1 MAVEAGGSRSHDFR
15 PLFADVA
22 GRIAAADLAFC
33 HLETPLTDDL
43 TALSGY
49 PRFNGP
55 AGLADDLVDVGYD
68 ACSTASNHALDK
80 GWMGVLSTLAILE
93 AAGIPQSGM
102 AASESDAS
110 EPLLLDAGGITV
122 GFVSATYGT
131 NGMPRPE
138 VAPWIV
144 ADLDLDLLLDSARR
158 SREVGAEFVVVSLHW
173 GIEYRTSPTATQ
185 REQAE
190 TLLADP
196 DVDLVVGHH
205 AHVVQPVGMVGEEFV
220 VFGLGNFLTNQSASC
235 CAVGAQDGVIVE
247 VELQEVRG
255 PDGDSTV
262 IARGVS
268 ATPTRVDRADGHRIV
283 DVPVAIAAS
292 VAADEAPDADLV
304 ASWYRTAERILAE
317 ELPEGLL
324 RVQMGEG

>member
-1 MAVEAGGSRSHDFR
+1 MRAAELMAVEAGGSRSHDFR

-122 GFVSATYGT
+122 GFVSAT
-131 NGMPRPE
+131 
-138 VAPWIV
+138 
-144 ADLDLDLLLDSARR
+144 
-158 SREVGAEFVVVSLHW
+158 
-173 GIEYRTSPTATQ
+173 
-185 REQAE
+185 
-190 TLLADP
+190 
-196 DVDLVVGHH
+196 
-205 AHVVQPVGMVGEEFV
+205 
-220 VFGLGNFLTNQSASC
+220 
-235 CAVGAQDGVIVE
+235 
-247 VELQEVRG
+247 
-255 PDGDSTV
+255 
-262 IARGVS
+262 
-268 ATPTRVDRADGHRIV
+268 
-283 DVPVAIAAS
+283 
-292 VAADEAPDADLV
+292 
-304 ASWYRTAERILAE
+304 
-317 ELPEGLL
+317 
-324 RVQMGEG
+324 

>member
-1 MAVEAGGSRSHDFR
+1 
-15 PLFADVA
+15 
-22 GRIAAADLAFC
+22 
-33 HLETPLTDDL
+33 
-43 TALSGY
+43 
-49 PRFNGP
+49 
-55 AGLADDLVDVGYD
+55 
-68 ACSTASNHALDK
+68 
-80 GWMGVLSTLAILE
+80 LAILE
-93 AAGIPQSGM
+93 AADLPQSGM
-102 AASESDAS
+102 ASSEEAAA
-110 EPLLLDAGGITV
+110 EPLLLDAAGITV
-122 GFVSATYGT
+122 GFVSATFGT
-131 NGMPRPE
+131 NGLPRPE
-138 VAPWIV
+138 ATPWIV
-144 ADLDLDLLLDSARR
+144 VDLEVDSLRASARR
-158 SREVGAEFVVVSLHW
+158 AREAGAEFVVLGLHW
-173 GIEYRTSPTATQ
+173 GAEYRTSPTALQ
-185 REQAE
+185 REQAA

-196 DVDLVVGHH
+196 DIDLIVGHH
-205 AHVVQPVGMVGEEFV
+205 AHVVQPIGRVGEEFV